1 MSNTQKD
8 TQGSIPIRKHFV
20 GLWRW
25 VDHIEAF
32 VLATSTAFLAI
43 LLIINVISRN
53 IGKSIYFAEEISKL
67 FIILIT
73 FTGSSYAARKAR
85 HIRMGAILELFPAK
99 IEKVI
104 VIIVSFISALVMFV
118 LAYYSFRYMNELR
131 IRETT
136 TPALGAPYWYFII
149 IAPIMLCTSGI
160 QFLRTVLKNFQEKD
174 VWLSPEQQSE
184 FEDEQTM
191 IEGVL
196 AEDDGANWKLKETT

>member
-1 MSNTQKD
+1 MGRSHRGFRACD
-8 TQGSIPIRKHFV
+8 EYCFPDD
-20 GLWRW
+20 LA
-25 VDHIEAF
+25 DHQRDLKEHRQEHLFRRGDIEAVHHPHHIHRF
-32 VLATSTAFLAI
+32 ELCCAKSTA
-43 LLIINVISRN
+43 
-53 IGKSIYFAEEISKL
+53 
-67 FIILIT
+67 
-73 FTGSSYAARKAR
+73 
-85 HIRMGAILELFPAK
+85 HQDGAILELLPAK
-99 IEKVI
+99 IEKII

-149 IAPIMLCTSGI
+149 IAPIMLFTSGI

-196 AEDDGANWKLKETT
+196 AEDDGTNWKLKETT